1 MYQPISFNVI
11 RQALEWHRFPVPALR
26 QLSFFDN
33 DPEQVTAEY
42 LATWTLEQA
51 LKAVTPHTI
60 WHERGTQIRF
70 MQKLKECFC
79 EDVTAVDAYFD
90 PLKKEF
96 RVLLYVRLSREV
108 IAAANGD
115 WLSS

>member
-11 RQALEWHRFPVPALR
+11 RQALDWHRFPVPALR
-26 QLSFFDN
+26 QLSFFDS

-42 LATWTLEQA
+42 LATWTAVQMLQQRGRASGPPTRITQVLFMEA
-51 LKAVTPHTI
+51 LTA
-60 WHERGTQIRF
+60 
-70 MQKLKECFC
+70 CFC
-79 EDVTAVDAYFD
+79 EDVTAIDAYYD
-90 PLKKEF
+90 PLKEEF

-108 IAAANGD
+108 IAAASGE